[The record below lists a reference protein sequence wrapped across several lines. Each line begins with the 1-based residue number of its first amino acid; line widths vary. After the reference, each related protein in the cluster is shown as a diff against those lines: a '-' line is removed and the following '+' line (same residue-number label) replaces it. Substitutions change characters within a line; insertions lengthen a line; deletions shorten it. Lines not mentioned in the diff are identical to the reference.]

1 MNRGILEFDLKTV
14 DVPPIIRQS
23 LEADLNRIVPAVG
36 WIKFGSPV
44 ADQVKPAPEMI
55 AARRNKG

>member
-14 DVPPIIRQS
+14 DVPQIIRQS
-23 LEADLNRIVPAVG
+23 LEADLNRIVPGVG
-36 WIKFGSPV
+36 WITLGSPV

>member
-1 MNRGILEFDLKTV
+1 MNRSILEFDLESV
-14 DVPPIIRQS
+14 EIPPITRQS
-23 LEADLNRIVPAVG
+23 LEADLDRIVPAVG
-36 WIKFGSPV
+36 WITLGSPV